1 MIWRPNSGVCM
12 TERID
17 CGSVI
22 TMIVLGGTNVLGGRS
37 SYFGAVAGLQPQLLF
52 ADLGFRMPA
61 EVFRQIVF
69 GVVIIAMFLL
79 YGRERL
85 QR

>member
-1 MIWRPNSGVCM
+1 MGDSCLLSTIAA
-12 TERID
+12 
-17 CGSVI
+17 
-22 TMIVLGGTNVLGGRS
+22 IVLGGINVLGGRG
-37 SYFGAVAGLQPQLLF
+37 SYFGDVAGLQPHLFF

-69 GVVIIAMFLL
+69 GMATIGMLLL
-79 YGRERL
+79 YRRERL